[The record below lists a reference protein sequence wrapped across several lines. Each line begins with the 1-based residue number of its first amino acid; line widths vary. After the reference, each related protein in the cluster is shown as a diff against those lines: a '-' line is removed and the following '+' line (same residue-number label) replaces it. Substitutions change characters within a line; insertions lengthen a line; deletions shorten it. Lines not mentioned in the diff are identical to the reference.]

1 MIVRK
6 TSVFPAKR
14 EEVFARMQRLE
25 TLQFIAAPYA
35 SFTPV
40 DKSADFRWQV
50 GSRSAYRFRLFG
62 RIPYGMHTI
71 RIERFDED
79 LVQSREGN
87 EHVPVWN
94 HRITLKDLGTST
106 EYTDEVEI
114 EAGWKTPLIW
124 LWAKAFYAHRQRK
137 WIRLLE
143 TDGASAPVSLPPRV

>member
-6 TSVFPAKR
+6 SSVFPARR
-14 EEVFARMQRLE
+14 EAVFARLQRLE

-40 DKSADFRWQV
+40 DQSADVQWRV

-62 RIPYGMHTI
+62 LIPYGTHTI
-71 RIERFDED
+71 RIERFDEEV
-79 LVQSREGN
+79 VQSREGN

-114 EAGWKTPLIW
+114 EAGWKTPFIW

-137 WIRLLE
+137 WIRLLKTHAE
-143 TDGASAPVSLPPRV
+143 DE

>member
-6 TSVFPAKR
+6 SSVFPAKR
-14 EEVFARMQRLE
+14 DVVFARLQRLE

-40 DKSADFRWQV
+40 DQSAEVQWRV

-62 RIPYGMHTI
+62 LIPFGTHTI

-79 LVQSREGN
+79 VVQSRESN

-94 HRITLKDLGTST
+94 HRITLKNLGTRT

-114 EAGWKTPLIW
+114 EAGWKTPFIW

-137 WIRLLE
+137 WIRLLKTHAE
-143 TDGASAPVSLPPRV
+143 DE

>member
-14 EEVFARMQRLE
+14 EAVFTRLQRLE
-25 TLQFIAAPYA
+25 TLQYISAPYA

-40 DKSADFRWQV
+40 EKNADVQWRV
-50 GSRSAYRFRLFG
+50 GNRSSYRFRLFG
-62 RIPYGMHTI
+62 LIPYGTHSI

-79 LVQSREGN
+79 VVQSRESN

-94 HRITLKDLGTST
+94 HRITLRDLGTST

-114 EAGWKTPLIW
+114 KAGWRTPLIW

-137 WIRLLE
+137 WIELLR
-143 TDGASAPVSLPPRV
+143 TDGAQK